1 MLRIDVI
8 ETELNMSLKGWMS
21 TALNTQSLLPK
32 ELRLT
37 GEDYELRGGDIY
49 LALTGTQKLIYLM
62 AKNMMMNAEDY
73 YSMHKEK

>member
-32 ELRLT
+32 
-37 GEDYELRGGDIY
+37 
-49 LALTGTQKLIYLM
+49 
-62 AKNMMMNAEDY
+62 
-73 YSMHKEK
+73 